1 MVTLQ
6 TCKIHPDSMSNS
18 MTTDFTNIYFPKEI
32 YLYYNNYKKKL
43 YKTLFFPLFH
53 LWSSTFIFFEKNH
66 MFLVRKFSHFFTL
79 VFDAKWSKHALLVS
93 TFQFQIDQ
101 FFLLWKF
108 QTSKH
113 SILNLSFEQTT
124 IYLVISFVRSCV
136 HLLFENTLKKES
148 TFYRKSTFLLWVL
161 KWKEHLNEKQCI

>member
-6 TCKIHPDSMSNS
+6 TCKIHPDSMSNL
-18 MTTDFTNIYFPKEI
+18 MTTDITNIYFPKEI
-32 YLYYNNYKKKL
+32 YLYYSCYKKKL

-53 LWSSTFIFFEKNH
+53 LWSSTFIFFEKKH

-108 QTSKH
+108 QTSNTPFWTRV
-113 SILNLSFEQTT
+113 LNKLQFTLSF
-124 IYLVISFVRSCV
+124 
-136 HLLFENTLKKES
+136 HLWGVAFICFLK
-148 TFYRKSTFLLWVL
+148 TY
-161 KWKEHLNEKQCI
+161 